1 MAEFNIINSD
11 KYVRSPSFIAGPY
24 KFNIAK
30 LKDDR
35 LIQFGDRRC
44 HAELYGETVT
54 ITAPHQFNLYTINNI
69 NMNSTLGDIKIYAY
83 DDIDIKSNETITLDG
98 GIRITNTTTAMYG
111 TEDPP
116 SNAKIGQLY
125 FKLID

>member
-11 KYVRSPSFIAGPY
+11 RYVRSPSFISGPY
-24 KFNIAK
+24 KINISS
-30 LKDDR
+30 LKNDR
-35 LIQFGDRRC
+35 IVQFGDTRC
-44 HAELYGETVT
+44 DAEMYGESVS
-54 ITAPHQFNLYTINNI
+54 ITAPHQLNLYTNSSM
-69 NMNSTLGDIKIYAY
+69 NMNSTYGDIKIYAY
-83 DDIDIKSNETITLDG
+83 DDIDIRSNETITLDG

>member
-1 MAEFNIINSD
+1 MAEFNIINSG

-24 KFNIAK
+24 KANIAT
-30 LKDDR
+30 LKDSG
-35 LIQFGDRRC
+35 IVQFGDRRC
-44 HAELYGETVT
+44 HSELYGESVT
-54 ITAPHQFNLYTINNI
+54 ITAPHQLNLFSTNDI
-69 NMNSTLGDIKIYAY
+69 NMNSTFG
-83 DDIDIKSNETITLDG
+83 DIKSNETITLDG

>member
-1 MAEFNIINSD
+1 MAEFNIINSG

-24 KFNIAK
+24 KANIAT
-30 LKDDR
+30 LKDNG
-35 LIQFGDRRC
+35 IVQFGDRRC
-44 HAELYGETVT
+44 HSELYGESVT
-54 ITAPHQFNLYTINNI
+54 ITAPHQLNLFSTNGI
-69 NMNSTLGDIKIYAY
+69 NMNSTFGDIKVYAY
-83 DDIDIKSNETITLDG
+83 NDIDIKSNETITLDG